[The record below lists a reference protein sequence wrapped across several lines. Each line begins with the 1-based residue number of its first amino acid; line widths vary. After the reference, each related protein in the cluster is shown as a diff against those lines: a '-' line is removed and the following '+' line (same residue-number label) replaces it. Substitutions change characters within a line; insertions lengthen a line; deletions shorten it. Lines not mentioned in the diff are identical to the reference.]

1 MNIQLNGKNKEVN
14 NNCNLFEL
22 LQTLNVNLDYLAV
35 ELNGSIVDSDK
46 YKQIELKEGD
56 KLEVV
61 SFVGGG

>member
-1 MNIQLNGKNKEVN
+1 MKIQLNGKNKEVD

-22 LQTLNVNLDYLAV
+22 LKTLNVNLDYLAV

-46 YKQIELKEGD
+46 YKQTELNEGD